1 MPPAAQPWPGRI
13 MAYNASGN
21 WTNAVPNVHRG
32 IHNLYENA
40 AGLGVGKANQDVRLP
55 SCHFTKSSR
64 QQRDPLVSSVLQQ
77 THFSRIMYG
86 PPACLPCPPCRP

>member
-21 WTNAVPNVHRG
+21 WTDAVPNVHRG

-55 SCHFTKSSR
+55 SYHFTQSLQSLSAGCVS
-64 QQRDPLVSSVLQQ
+64 QR
-77 THFSRIMYG
+77 THFSRIMHG
-86 PPACLPCPPCRP
+86 LPCLPAMPSHRP